1 MSLDKAIRHGKE
13 NRKLYIGSKAFDPS
27 CRNHGGCPFCISNRL
42 HASRKREAYM
52 NDQMEDVSL
61 MRIFLSQPMRGL
73 TDEQIQQD
81 RKRAISYL
89 LQEYPGAEV
98 VESFF
103 KDFHGH
109 PLDALGRSICL
120 LSTADLLCL
129 LPGWQNAR
137 GCRVEEFCAQLY
149 GIPSITLE

>member
-1 MSLDKAIRHGKE
+1 
-13 NRKLYIGSKAFDPS
+13 
-27 CRNHGGCPFCISNRL
+27 
-42 HASRKREAYM
+42 M
-52 NDQMEDVSL
+52 NDKTEDEFY
-61 MRIFLSQPMRGL
+61 MRIFISQPMRGL

-89 LQEYPGAEV
+89 LREYPGAEV

-103 KDFHGH
+103 KDFNGH

-149 GIPSITLE
+149 GIPSIALE